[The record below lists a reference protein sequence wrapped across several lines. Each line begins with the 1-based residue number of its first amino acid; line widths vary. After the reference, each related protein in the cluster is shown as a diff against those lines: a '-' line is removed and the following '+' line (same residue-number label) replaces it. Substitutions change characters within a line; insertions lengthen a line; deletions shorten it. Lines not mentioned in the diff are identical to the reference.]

1 MKKPYRTHDEATQEM
16 FRKDP
21 AFAADYLNAVLA
33 DGDLAEVMVALR
45 HVVNARSSVQK
56 VAEEAELNANTLY
69 RTLSP
74 TGNPELRS
82 LTKVLGALGLRI
94 AIEPRQA

>member
-82 LTKVLGALGLRI
+82 LTKVLGAVGLRI

>member
-82 LTKVLGALGLRI
+82 LTKVLRAVGLRI

>member
-56 VAEEAELNANTLY
+56 VAEEADLNANTLY

-82 LTKVLGALGLRI
+82 LTKVLGAVGLRI

>member
-16 FRKDP
+16 CRKDP

-82 LTKVLGALGLRI
+82 LTKVLGAVGLRI